1 MGASDSTRRRRLEPQ
16 NPLPSLG
23 AGIDSR
29 RRAGGPTRRYA
40 SLDALSSAASD
51 APISAFERFAA
62 GRGLSPS
69 PGAAAQGAAAAG
81 AAPKR
86 CAFLLGAAT

>member
-1 MGASDSTRRRRLEPQ
+1 MPPPG
-16 NPLPSLG
+16 
-23 AGIDSR
+23 
-29 RRAGGPTRRYA
+29 
-40 SLDALSSAASD
+40 ALSSAASD

-62 GRGLSPS
+62 GRGLSPP

-86 CAFLLGAAT
+86 RASFRGAAR

>member
-1 MGASDSTRRRRLEPQ
+1 MPPPG
-16 NPLPSLG
+16 
-23 AGIDSR
+23 
-29 RRAGGPTRRYA
+29 
-40 SLDALSSAASD
+40 ALSSAASD

-62 GRGLSPS
+62 VRGLSPP

-86 CAFLLGAAT
+86 RASFRGAAR